1 MEIESITINRA
12 PVLTLWAAI
21 VAERLGFTH
30 DEALTLG
37 RAVAG
42 LNAYSKGRALGIFK
56 PTPKDVRAK
65 REAKAKGKEVLQVEL
80 LHRAVPVVQTPEG
93 LRALSKEQPI
103 AGESVEKYSPA
114 SSRMRWVQ
122 CRPRWRTWRTRGIPR
137 SWPPRL
143 MAYMNSSG
151 QPFPPVSRVGERR
164 GRSVWR
170 EYGSWRK
177 GNEAAAAD
185 AGGRA
190 EMEDMLAEFA
200 R

>member
-1 MEIESITINRA
+1 MAIDAITINRA

-56 PTPKDVRAK
+56 PMPKDVHAR
-65 REAKAKGKEVLQVEL
+65 REAKAKAKQVLQVEL

-103 AGESVEKYSPA
+103 APASVERYL
-114 SSRMRWVQ
+114 SSKF
-122 CRPRWRTWRTRGIPR
+122 GDA
-137 SWPPRL
+137 L
-143 MAYMNSSG
+143 G
-151 QPFPPVSRVGERR
+151 PVSAAMAELADSRDPEELASAAYGLYEQFRPAIPGGEAGWGAAGTLSLAKIR
-164 GRSVWR
+164 G
-170 EYGSWRK
+170 
-177 GNEAAAAD
+177 
-185 AGGRA
+185 
-190 EMEDMLAEFA
+190 LAK
-200 R
+200 